1 MLLSQ
6 DRLPLFPDTTVIQ
19 NDSLSIAGHDL
30 TTLAGRYGTPLY
42 IYDRRTL
49 DAAADRY
56 RAALTAHYPV
66 DAFIT
71 YASKAFMCKAM
82 AQWAGQQGFQIEC
95 TGAAEI
101 AVAIGARLQSASI
114 VVHGVNKSEADLEAA
129 TGGAGT
135 IVVDNLS
142 ELRRISIRLAALKDR
157 KNPAVWLRL
166 QPGTAVETHSPYT
179 QTGQAG
185 SKFGMT
191 PEEIAEAAR
200 VAKASGLPL
209 NGLHFHLG
217 SNFRDPEPLLDAIG
231 RAIRLAREIGMPEA
245 WHFCPGGGWGV
256 AYHEDELPHPAI
268 EEYVRLIAREV
279 SKRCRQS
286 GLPLPTLHLE
296 PGRSLVA
303 RAGVALY
310 RVGTVKRRKNR
321 PWLLIDGGMA
331 DNPRR
336 ALYGT
341 RYSCLPVK
349 GLGREMTDTVSIA
362 GPFCESGDVLIED
375 LPLPHIE
382 EGELLAV
389 PMSGAYHLSM
399 ASNYNG
405 ASRPATLWLEAGRA
419 RLIVRRETVEELTHR
434 QLSIL

>member
-1 MLLSQ
+1 MLLSL

-19 NDSLSIAGHDL
+19 NDSLSVAGHDL
-30 TTLAGRYGTPLY
+30 ATLAGRYGTPLY
-42 IYDRRTL
+42 IYDRHTL
-49 DAAADRY
+49 DAAASRY
-56 RAALTAHYPV
+56 QAALKAHYPAA
-66 DAFIT
+66 AFVT
-71 YASKAFMCKAM
+71 YAGKAFMCKAM
-82 AQWAGQQGFQIEC
+82 AQWAGQQGLQIDC
-95 TGAAEI
+95 TGASEI
-101 AVAIGARLQSASI
+101 AVAIGARLEPASI
-114 VVHGVNKSEADLEAA
+114 VAHGVNKSESDLDVA
-129 TGGAGT
+129 TGRAGT

-142 ELRRISIRLAALKDR
+142 ELRRIASRWAALKER
-157 KNPAVWLRL
+157 TTTSIWLRF
-166 QPGTAVETHSPYT
+166 QPGTAVETHHAYT

-200 VAKASGLPL
+200 FANASGLPL
-209 NGLHFHLG
+209 NGLHFHQG
-217 SNFRDPEPLLDAIG
+217 SNFRDPAPLLEAIG
-231 RAIRLAREIGMPEA
+231 RAIRLAGEIGMPEA

-279 SKRCRQS
+279 SKRCRQV

-310 RVGTVKRRKNR
+310 RVGAVKRRKNR
-321 PWLLIDGGMA
+321 PWLLVDGGMA

-336 ALYGT
+336 ALYGA

-405 ASRPATLWLEAGRA
+405 ASRPAALWLETGRA
-419 RLIVRRETVEELTHR
+419 RLILRRETSEELTHR
-434 QLSIL
+434 QLSIQ